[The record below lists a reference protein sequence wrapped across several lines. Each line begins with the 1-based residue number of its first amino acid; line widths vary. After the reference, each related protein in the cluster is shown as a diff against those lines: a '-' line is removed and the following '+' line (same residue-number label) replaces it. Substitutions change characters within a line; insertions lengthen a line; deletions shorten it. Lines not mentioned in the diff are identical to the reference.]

1 MVREMRR
8 KPLDRPRA
16 KARLGV
22 CATSRRR
29 DIVGFVDNKDVK
41 LARIGDLGR
50 QGVLQ
55 EAEALA
61 LLDPIHRGD
70 QIRECRPWVCLNA
83 ALAAEVLD
91 ELAIDDLELEPELL
105 VHFPLPVREIG
116 CGRDDENGTG
126 AVTDQ
131 KLLNDKAR
139 LNRLAETRIVRDE
152 QVHAG
157 HVDGADK
164 RIKLIVLDCNAAAK
178 RREQVVAVHV
188 RGDAPADGVQER
200 LKLFVVV
207 VAVDFR
213 QPGLLKNACPRFY
226 LPYYGNLFAACILFD
241 GFKRNKILTAIIVA
255 FGTIRINV
263 GYQPL
268 TAANLDKLA
277 GLGNAHG
284 IGSYLGTIG
293 HPCSPS
299 ASPVVSNGR

>member
-1 MVREMRR
+1 M
-8 KPLDRPRA
+8 
-16 KARLGV
+16 
-22 CATSRRR
+22 
-29 DIVGFVDNKDVK
+29 
-41 LARIGDLGR
+41 
-50 QGVLQ
+50 
-55 EAEALA
+55 
-61 LLDPIHRGD
+61 LDPIHRGD
-70 QIRECRPWVCLNA
+70 QIRECRPWVRLNA

-105 VHFPLPVREIG
+105 VHFPLPVREVG
-116 CGRDDENGTG
+116 CWSDDENGAG

-139 LNRLAETRIVRDE
+139 LNRLAEARVIRDE

-164 RIKLIVLDCNAAAK
+164 RVKLIVLYCNAAAK

-213 QPGLLKNACPRFY
+213 QPGFLKNACPGFY

-241 GFKRNKILTAIIVA
+241 GFKRNKVLSAIIVA

-263 GYQPL
+263 GNQPL
-268 TAANLDKLA
+268 AAANLDKLA